1 MKRPI
6 LYLLIPFSIGITIS
20 HLLELPIPL
29 LLSGFI
35 LFAILALTVSRNSRI
50 SFLGL
55 YLAIFFLGMT
65 FYRQSLILPPSHIAN
80 ITTDEPRAV
89 FLRGVI
95 ANDPVISETSYG
107 TKKIRFTLSAIS
119 AKVNGTWRDA
129 TGPVMVGINSKHER
143 RYRYGDELL
152 LEGLLLRPG
161 GLKNPGLFD
170 YEKYLGMKG
179 IYSRLRV
186 KDDNLA
192 KVIGYSGSNWIK
204 AASYKVRDSL
214 NKMLDEHL
222 EGPYASFLKS
232 IITGD
237 RTGLGDD
244 IQDDFIKTGTV
255 HVIAISGLQ
264 VGLIAG
270 MILALFGVLRI
281 PKRINLVLTLI
292 ILVFYSFM
300 TGANPPILRAVI
312 MFFVFVVG
320 YLINRKTDI
329 LNSLSLAAL
338 AILLWNPRELFDP
351 SFQLSFISVA
361 GTIILCPVIDKLF
374 GVTGPRGSSVPAK
387 IKIYLLKGVSV
398 SIAAWLASWPFV
410 AAYFNIA
417 SPVSIIAN
425 LIVVP
430 MLFALSAVSFIFFA
444 ASLLTSSLAAV
455 ISGALLIMEQF
466 LFSVNHILAEIPY
479 AYIRIKSPGIAFIII
494 YYCLLSL
501 LIIPRY
507 RKQIIIAS
515 LIAMNILVFSEIPGS
530 LKRDLKV
537 TFLDVGQ
544 GDSAFVELPD
554 GKNVLIDGGSA
565 GDDGRFDTGKSVIA
579 PYLWNKDVR
588 VIDVVIATHFHED
601 HIGGIVYILEN
612 FKVGCV
618 IDNGT
623 RAGDNAVYDKYV
635 RLIREKRIRRITV
648 GEGDVIN
655 LSSGARIFVM
665 NPLKVEE
672 LSDSNE
678 NSLLMKLVY
687 KNFSCLFCGDV
698 TSDTVSRL
706 THYGK
711 FLKSDVIKI
720 PHHGGNLG
728 DAVILKNFF
737 EMVLPKTSIISV
749 GKINTYNMPSPKTL
763 NILTSLKST
772 CYITKD
778 LGAIEV
784 IVDNT
789 EYHILGC
796 KDPKN

>member
-6 LYLLIPFSIGITIS
+6 LYLLIPFSIGIAIS
-20 HLLELPIPL
+20 RLLNLPILL
-29 LLSGFI
+29 LLSGF
-35 LFAILALTVSRNSRI
+35 LFFAVLALVISKNSRA
-50 SFLGL
+50 SFIGL

-65 FYRQSLILPPSHIAN
+65 FYQQSLILPSSHISN
-80 ITTDEPRAV
+80 ITTNEPNSV

-95 ANDPVISETSYG
+95 ADDPVISDTPYG
-107 TKKIRFTLSAIS
+107 TKKARFTLNAIS
-119 AKVNGTWRDA
+119 VKLNGAWRDA
-129 TGPVMVGINSKHER
+129 TGPVMVSVNSKYER

-152 LEGLLLRPG
+152 LEGVLLRPG
-161 GLKNPGLFD
+161 SLKNPGLFD

-179 IYSRLRV
+179 IYSCLRV

-192 KVIGYSGSNWIK
+192 KVIGYRANWIT
-204 AASYKVRDSL
+204 AASYNVRDRL
-214 NKMLDEHL
+214 DRALDERL
-222 EGPYASFLKS
+222 EGSYAGFLKS

-244 IQDDFIKTGTV
+244 VQDDFIKTGTV

-270 MILALFGVLRI
+270 MFLALFGVLRI
-281 PKRINLVLTLI
+281 PKRINLVLTLV

-312 MFFVFVVG
+312 MFFVFVIG
-320 YLINRKTDI
+320 YLINRKSDI

-338 AILLWNPRELFDP
+338 AILLWNPKELFDP

-361 GTIILCPVIDKLF
+361 GTIILCPAIDKLF
-374 GVTGPRGSSVPAK
+374 GLADPHGMSVLIK
-387 IKIYLLKGVSV
+387 IKRYLLKGVSV

-410 AAYFNIA
+410 ASYFNIA
-417 SPVSIIAN
+417 SPISVIAN

-430 MLFALSAVSFIFFA
+430 MLFVLTVVSFIFFA
-444 ASLLTSSLAAV
+444 VNPLASSLAA
-455 ISGALLIMEQF
+455 ALSVMLLKLEQF
-466 LFSVNHILAEIPY
+466 LFLINHILAGVPL
-479 AYIRIKSPGIAFIII
+479 AYIRMKSPGAVFTVI

-507 RKQIIIAS
+507 RKQIVIAS
-515 LIAMNILVFSEIPGS
+515 LIAMNLLIYSEISGCIR
-530 LKRDLKV
+530 RDLKM

-544 GDSAFVELPD
+544 GDCALLEMPD

-579 PYLWNKDVR
+579 PYLWNKDIYM
-588 VIDVVIATHFHED
+588 IDAVIATHFHED
-601 HIGGIVYILEN
+601 HIGGIIYILEN

-618 IDNGT
+618 IDNG
-623 RAGDNAVYDKYV
+623 AHAADNAVHDKYI
-635 RLIREKRIRRITV
+635 RLIKEKGIRRITV

-655 LSSGARIFVM
+655 LSSDARIFIL
-665 NPLKVEE
+665 NPPRTEE
-672 LSDSNE
+672 LFDSNE
-678 NSLLMKLVY
+678 NSLLMKLIY

-698 TSDTVSRL
+698 INDPISRL
-706 THYGK
+706 AGYGK
-711 FLKSDVIKI
+711 FLKSDVMKI

-728 DAVILKNFF
+728 DAVISNNFF
-737 EMVLPKTSIISV
+737 EMVSPDVSIISV

-763 NILTSLKST
+763 NALKYLKST
-772 CYITKD
+772 SYVTKD
-778 LGAIEV
+778 SGAIE
-784 IVDNT
+784 IIIDGDRH
-789 EYHILGC
+789 HI
-796 KDPKN
+796 PIYNVSKN